1 MDVHRLRLSER
12 EAWARLRAAL
22 WPDCP
27 PEEHQQEMEAILQN
41 PEQEAVFVSAGPQGR
56 LQGFV
61 EVSIKPYAI
70 RCETQPVGYL
80 EGWYVEPEMRKKGVG
95 KALVVAVEKWA
106 RSRGCREMASDTQV
120 ENEGSQRAH
129 ARLGYAEVERLVH
142 FKKDLAFEE

>member
-1 MDVHRLRLSER
+1 MDVHRLRPSER
-12 EAWARLRAAL
+12 QEWARLRTAL

-27 PEEHQQEMEAILQN
+27 LEEHQQEMEDILQN
-41 PEQEAVFVSAGPQGR
+41 PRQEAVFVSAGPGGH

-61 EVSIKPYAI
+61 EVSIKPCAI
-70 RCETQPVGYL
+70 GCETQPVGYL

-95 KALVVAVEKWA
+95 KALVVAAETWA
-106 RSRGCREMASDTQV
+106 RSRGCRQMASDTQV

-142 FKKDLAFEE
+142 FRKDLVFEE